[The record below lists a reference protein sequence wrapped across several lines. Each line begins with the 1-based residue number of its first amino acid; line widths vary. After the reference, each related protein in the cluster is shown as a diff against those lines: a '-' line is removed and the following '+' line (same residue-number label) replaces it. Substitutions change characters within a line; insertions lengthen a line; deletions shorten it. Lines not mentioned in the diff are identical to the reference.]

1 MKRFHVHVSVP
12 NIEESVR
19 FYSNLFGM
27 QPTTLKDDY
36 AKWMLDDPRVNFAIS
51 NKGREHGL
59 DHLGFQV
66 EDDAELNE
74 VAERLKSAAEAVLEQ
89 EATVCCY
96 AESKKAWA
104 TDPVGIPWE
113 TFHTF
118 GDSTVYGGNTTQACE
133 TPNVAK
139 GRKAFE
145 IKSCCAP

>member
-36 AKWMLDDPRVNFAIS
+36 AKWMMDDPKVNFAIS
-51 NKGREHGL
+51 NKGREPGV
-59 DHLGFQV
+59 DHLGLQV
-66 EDDAELNE
+66 DDDAELNE
-74 VAERLKSAAEAVLEQ
+74 VAERLKSADETVLEQ
-89 EATVCCY
+89 KTTTCCY
-96 AESKKAWA
+96 AESRKAWT

-113 TFHTF
+113 TFLTL
-118 GDSTVYGGNTTQACE
+118 GDSTVYGGNHTQSCE
-133 TPNVAK
+133 TPRVAQGCK
-139 GRKAFE
+139 DFE

>member
-12 NIEESVR
+12 DIAESVS
-19 FYSNLFGM
+19 FYSALFGVP
-27 QPTTLKDDY
+27 PTMLKDDY

-51 NKGREHGL
+51 NKGREPGV

-74 VAERLKSAAEAVLEQ
+74 VAERLKSADEAVLEQ
-89 EATVCCY
+89 AATVCCY

-113 TFHTF
+113 TFRTF
-118 GDSTVYGGNTTQACE
+118 GDNTMYGDNTTQTCE
-133 TPNVAK
+133 TPKIAK